1 MSEKIEFCILNS
13 YDVTNSIYL
22 LLFMVVVSALY
33 QFKDW
38 PDFAQHRQ
46 PLIDICTNLG
56 IKGSLLIAAEG
67 INGTVSGSSDSI
79 QTLKT
84 YLESNLGFDRME
96 YKESSASKHPFFRLK
111 IKLKKEIVTL
121 GKPGEANPNKQ
132 VGEYLTPKEWN
143 ELLKKP
149 NVVVVD
155 TRNDYEYAV
164 GTFKGALNPQTTS
177 FRQFPGYVENNL
189 DPSEEEVVAM
199 FCTGG
204 IRCEKASSYM
214 LHKGFKKVYH
224 LKGGILKYL
233 EEIPPEESLWEGEC
247 FVFDQRV
254 TVSHGLELGHYDTC
268 HGCRMPLSAKD
279 KESAKYEAG
288 VSCTHC
294 YDSLTPDQ
302 LIRFRERQKQVELAA
317 LRGEPHLGRKSQK
330 SQIQS

>member
-1 MSEKIEFCILNS
+1 MI
-13 YDVTNSIYL
+13 
-22 LLFMVVVSALY
+22 VVSALY

-38 PDFAQHRQ
+38 PDFAQQRE
-46 PLIDICTNLG
+46 PLIDLCSNLG

-67 INGTVSGSSDSI
+67 INGTVSGSTESI
-79 QTLKT
+79 QALKK
-84 YLESNLGFDRME
+84 YLEDVLGFDSME
-96 YKESSASKHPFFRLK
+96 YKESWAPKHPFFRLK

-121 GKPGEANPNKQ
+121 GKPQEANPNNQ

-149 NVVVVD
+149 NVVLVD

-177 FRQFPGYVENNL
+177 FRQFPDYVENNL
-189 DPSEEEVVAM
+189 DPSKEDVVAM

-233 EEIPPEESLWEGEC
+233 EEIPQEESLWEGEC

-254 TVSHGLELGHYDTC
+254 AVSHGLELGHYDTC
-268 HGCRMPLSAKD
+268 HGCRMPLSAED
-279 KESAKYEAG
+279 KESEKYEAG
-288 VSCTHC
+288 VSCPHC
-294 YDSLTPDQ
+294 YASLTPDQ
-302 LIRFRERQKQVELAA
+302 LNRFRERQKQVELAA
-317 LRGEPHLGRKSQK
+317 LRGESHLGRKPQK
-330 SQIQS
+330 SQIQR